1 MRIIEQPYVYDLYV
15 KVKPGAV
22 AQVIQRTSADA
33 NFCLKAIEIVKAQFP
48 FAARFSGPD
57 GYLYNSFLDSSHLPL
72 PMNPAMIVPAG
83 GFIGVDIQDT
93 TNCGGDRRRR
103 NRVTLRLWGSKQ
115 FAVEEAA

>member
-1 MRIIEQPYVYDLYV
+1 MRIIEQPYAYDLYV

-22 AQVIQRTSADA
+22 AQVIRQTSADA
-33 NFCLKAIEIVKAQFP
+33 NFCLTAIEIVKAQFP

-57 GYLYNSFLDSSHLPL
+57 GSLSNSFLDSSHLPL
-72 PMNPAMIVPAG
+72 PMILIVPAG